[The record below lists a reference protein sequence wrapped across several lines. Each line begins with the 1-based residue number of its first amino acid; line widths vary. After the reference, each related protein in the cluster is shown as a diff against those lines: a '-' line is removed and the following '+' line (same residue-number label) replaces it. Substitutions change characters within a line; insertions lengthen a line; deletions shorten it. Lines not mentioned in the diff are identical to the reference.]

1 MFIIPLPLTMTQSS
15 SIINAEPH
23 AQQIAGTVRVCLC
36 CGIYVRECVPETNK
50 LPPHTSCTSALFDT
64 NCSDWIG
71 EAWWARMPQ
80 LHWSEP
86 MRKSI
91 LSFIPELSSGLS
103 PACQHVNQP

>member
-36 CGIYVRECVPETNK
+36 CGIYVRECVLGTNK

-71 EAWWARMPQ
+71 EAW
-80 LHWSEP
+80 
-86 MRKSI
+86 
-91 LSFIPELSSGLS
+91 
-103 PACQHVNQP
+103 